1 MNKKYFSNIFPEIFE
16 CCALSEPQLSSQSE
30 KGPAV
35 MRGKRRKKN
44 LIGTEFSPSEWNIN
58 NINKYKK

>member
-1 MNKKYFSNIFPEIFE
+1 MRVDQTEMKYLTVGCSD
-16 CCALSEPQLSSQSE
+16 PQLSSGSDMKSQ
-30 KGPAV
+30 PV

-58 NINKYKK
+58 NLNKYKK